1 MATTVH
7 IPPALLK
14 SVDRRAKAL
23 GVSRNRLIVR
33 ALERAVSERSSWAPE
48 FLEQLRN
55 VDEETATAVDDLL
68 DGVTRARSSKPPRD
82 L

>member
-14 SVDRRAKAL
+14 SVDRRARAL
-23 GVSRNRLIVR
+23 GVSRNRLIIR
-33 ALERAVSERSSWAPE
+33 ALEEAVSQRTRWTPE
-48 FLEQLRN
+48 FLARLRE
-55 VDEETATAVDDLL
+55 VDADTSAAVDDLL
-68 DGVTRARSSKPPRD
+68 SAVKRARRSKDPRE